1 MLTIANNSV
10 ILKTSKEGTKKVEEF
25 VNILVTIAIVAPAVL
40 ALTFI
45 RNQRYNRAVREDVA
59 RMRRLYKRRRN
70 MVVRQAEELRRASYN

>member
-1 MLTIANNSV
+1 M
-10 ILKTSKEGTKKVEEF
+10 EEF